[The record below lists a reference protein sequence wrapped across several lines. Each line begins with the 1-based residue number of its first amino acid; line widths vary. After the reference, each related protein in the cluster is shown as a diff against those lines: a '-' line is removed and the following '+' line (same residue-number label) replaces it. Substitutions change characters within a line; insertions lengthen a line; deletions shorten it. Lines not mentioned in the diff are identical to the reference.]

1 MKQIF
6 YLILVVFATTA
17 CTNSTPEAPAT
28 NGFGPYEGQS
38 VYLGDQEYVDTFK
51 KLDAAWAARDYETMK
66 SMIMDGGT
74 FNFEN
79 GTSVTT
85 GDAFVAKIEEEYQN
99 SVANSEEWGW
109 KTDYAFAAYPNG
121 ALDAD
126 VANQKGQWVNA
137 QFTSSDATYIEWYQ
151 FLDGKLI
158 TWYQAK
164 GAYVFE

>member
-6 YLILVVFATTA
+6 YLVMLVFATTA
-17 CTNSTPEAPAT
+17 CTSSTTTAPAT

-51 KLDAAWAARDYETMK
+51 KLDAAWANRDYETMK

-74 FNFEN
+74 FNFED

-85 GDAFVAKIEEEYQN
+85 GGAFVAKIEEDYQN
-99 SVANSEEWGW
+99 AIANNEDWGW
-109 KTDYAFAAYPNG
+109 KTDYAFAAYPDG
-121 ALDAD
+121 AKDTE

-137 QFTSSDATYIEWYQ
+137 QFTSPDATYIEWYQ
-151 FLDGKLI
+151 FVDGKLI